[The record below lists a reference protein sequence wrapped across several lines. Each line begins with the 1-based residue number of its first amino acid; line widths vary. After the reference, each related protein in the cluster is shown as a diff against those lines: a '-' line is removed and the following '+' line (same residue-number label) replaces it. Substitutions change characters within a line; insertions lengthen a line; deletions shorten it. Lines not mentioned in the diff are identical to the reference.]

1 MYEATRIEEL
11 QEALKKL
18 EASNKEIESTFGI
31 DFVAPE
37 NLEEAKRLKRE
48 IVSIEADLKE
58 IASTQEA
65 IADILGKFLFFNKEE
80 KCWRTERQPVR
91 PNGFEDSLNF
101 YTETKG
107 IGGVFQLKAVYY
119 IDDDMHTQRV
129 YTIADVT
136 LKGNKT
142 AKILVDRIQ
151 DLENNINTD
160 AADTAAFRVAELK
173 WVVAKLTKILE
184 DGGYKVNKDIIRDFS
199 GRDRK
204 IIVS

>member
-1 MYEATRIEEL
+1 MYESKIYEL

-18 EASNKEIESTFGI
+18 ETSNAEIESAFGI
-31 DFVAPE
+31 DFVEPKD
-37 NLEEAKRLKRE
+37 LEEARRLKRE
-48 IVSIEADLKE
+48 IASIEAELKE
-58 IASTQEA
+58 IESAQKA

-80 KCWRTERQPVR
+80 KCWCTGRQPVR
-91 PNGFEDSLNF
+91 PNRINDSLSF
-101 YTETKG
+101 YTEIKG
-107 IGGVFQLKAVYY
+107 IGSSFQIKGVYY
-119 IDDDMHTQRV
+119 FDDDMHTQRV

-151 DLENNINTD
+151 DLENNIKAD

-184 DGGYKVNKDIIRDFS
+184 NGYKVSKDTTRDFS
-199 GRDRK
+199 GRQ